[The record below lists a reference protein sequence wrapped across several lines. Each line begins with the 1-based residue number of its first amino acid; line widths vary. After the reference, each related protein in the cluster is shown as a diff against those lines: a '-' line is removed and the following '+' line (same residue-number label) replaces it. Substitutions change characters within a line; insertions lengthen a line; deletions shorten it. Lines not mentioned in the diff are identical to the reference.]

1 MKTMGMVALS
11 ILLAVPAV
19 LNARDHG
26 KKAAPGDPAIIT
38 MRESG
43 TRSIAEGYSIA
54 WEFDKKPRL
63 GTVILKVQV
72 FDRAKKQ
79 VQDVSVSGELYMP
92 SMRHAHASPVKA
104 FVLNKKGDYLAPFDV
119 VMRGEWEL
127 MLDIRRGGS
136 VLFQGVIPFEV

>member
-38 MRESG
+38 MREKG
-43 TRSIAEGYSIA
+43 TRTIAEGYSIA

-72 FDRAKKQ
+72 FNAAGKQ
-79 VQDVSVSGELYMP
+79 VQDVAVSGELYMP
-92 SMRHAHASPVKA
+92 SMRHAHGSPVKS

-119 VMRGEWEL
+119 VMRGDWEL
-127 MLDIRRGGS
+127 SLEIRRAG
-136 VLFQGVIPFEV
+136 VVIFLGVIPFEV